1 MFAHIYLNSPDCKYE
16 NDDDG
21 TCLLSFLSFRY
32 HKDNGIIL
40 HVAKMDYFF
49 CRGEEKWKPILR
61 CHAKREA
68 VNGETDNRLCCI
80 LKNLKNRRK

>member
-32 HKDNGIIL
+32 CKDNGIIL

-49 CRGEEKWKPILR
+49 CRGDVKTGAVHEMPCQTGGGEER
-61 CHAKREA
+61 
-68 VNGETDNRLCCI
+68 D
-80 LKNLKNRRK
+80 